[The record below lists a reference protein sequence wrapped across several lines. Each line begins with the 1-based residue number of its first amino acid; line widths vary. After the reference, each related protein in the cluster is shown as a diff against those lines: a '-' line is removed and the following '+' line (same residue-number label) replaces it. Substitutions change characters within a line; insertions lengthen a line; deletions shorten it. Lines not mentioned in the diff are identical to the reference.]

1 MKLSEWL
8 IELANNNR
16 VEMINGE
23 ICILPILESEDE
35 Q

>member
-1 MKLSEWL
+1 MKLSDWL

-16 VEMINGE
+16 VEMIQGE
-23 ICILPILESEDE
+23 ICILPIMENENE

>member
-1 MKLSEWL
+1 MKLSDWL
-8 IELANNNR
+8 IELANNNK

-23 ICILPILESEDE
+23 ACILPLMENEDE